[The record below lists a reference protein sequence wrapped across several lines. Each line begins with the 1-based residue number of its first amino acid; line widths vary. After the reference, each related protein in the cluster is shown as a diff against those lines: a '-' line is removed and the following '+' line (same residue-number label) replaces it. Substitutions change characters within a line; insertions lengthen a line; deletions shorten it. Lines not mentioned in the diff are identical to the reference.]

1 MKRTIAV
8 AKKVIISLGVLGAL
22 LSTHQSFAAQP
33 QFLIVGTG
41 GVTGVHYPVGG
52 AICRTINKK
61 RKETGLRCSVESTQ
75 GSVSNLNSLADGEL
89 DLAVAQSD
97 SQHHAYYGTGAFSL
111 SGSNSDLRSVLALH
125 AEPFTVV
132 ASKASGIQTFDDLAG
147 MKVNIGNPGSGQR
160 ETMEALMRA
169 KGWSKES
176 FALASEL
183 SSVEQSQALCDNKI
197 DAFVFS
203 VGHPA
208 GSLKEATNNCDVVIV
223 SVDGPVV
230 DYLVEQNSYYTKTI
244 VPGGM
249 YRGTDKDVKTFGVSA
264 SLMASSTSD
273 ADMIYSVVKN
283 VVENLDSMKKMHPA
297 FSALSAK
304 SLAANNPNIPM
315 HDGAERYYKEAGLI
329 K

>member
-8 AKKVIISLGVLGAL
+8 AKRAIIGLGVLGAL
-22 LSTHQSFAAQP
+22 LTTHQSFAEPP
-33 QFLIVGTG
+33 QFIIVGTG
-41 GVTGVHYPVGG
+41 GVTGVYYPVGG

-75 GSVSNLNSLADGEL
+75 GSVANLNSLADGEL

-97 SQHHAYYGTGAFSL
+97 SQYHAYHGTGAFSL
-111 SGSNSDLRSVLALH
+111 SGSNSDLRSVFTLH

-132 ASKASGIQTFDDLAG
+132 ASKASGIRTFDDLVG
-147 MKVNIGNPGSGQR
+147 KKVNIGNPGSGQR
-160 ETMEALMRA
+160 ATMEALMHA
-169 KGWSKES
+169 KGWSKET

-208 GSLKEATNNCDVVIV
+208 GSLKEAANSCDVVMV

-230 DYLVEQNSYYTKTI
+230 DFLVAQNSYYIKTV

-249 YRGTDKDVKTFGVSA
+249 YRGTDNDVNTFGVSA

-273 ADMIYSVVKN
+273 ADMIYSVAKN
-283 VVENLDSMKKMHPA
+283 VIENLDAMKKMHPA
-297 FSALSAK
+297 LRALSAQTM
-304 SLAANNPNIPM
+304 AANNSEIPI
-315 HDGAERYYKEAGLI
+315 HEGAERYYKEAGLI